1 MNSIQ
6 CIHVCVRMYVHAQT
20 GIGMSI
26 ATKQL
31 AVNCL
36 THLNQIHCMMLLAKG
51 HWLPRLTMSCRTPC
65 TLRHIAGVFH
75 WVLQEHPNQQA
86 QLHPTLVRCWQQRQ
100 LLALHCIDEC
110 KTSAPTQGHAQN
122 TYSCWYVFLVPI
134 AHSKHSTITELE
146 QESLRWLLMLHFYN
160 SNSASHY
167 PVHSQDYE

>member
-51 HWLPRLTMSCRTPC
+51 H
-65 TLRHIAGVFH
+65 
-75 WVLQEHPNQQA
+75 
-86 QLHPTLVRCWQQRQ
+86 
-100 LLALHCIDEC
+100 
-110 KTSAPTQGHAQN
+110 
-122 TYSCWYVFLVPI
+122 
-134 AHSKHSTITELE
+134 
-146 QESLRWLLMLHFYN
+146 
-160 SNSASHY
+160 
-167 PVHSQDYE
+167 